1 MPNKMER
8 FTHRARQVLSL
19 AQADAERLQH
29 DYIGTEHLLLGLMR
43 EEGGVAGRV
52 LRDLGLERGRVE
64 ELVSQMTRATTRMG
78 TTQLDLSP
86 GTKRVLKLAV
96 DEARRM
102 GHHYIGTE
110 HVLLGLVRQSEGV
123 AIDVLKRLGVSP
135 DDVRR
140 QTRRVLQE
148 SPVQLTP
155 SSQETVSRNPV
166 TAKTQPEA
174 KGESWEDYAAA
185 YSRRINEKLFPK
197 LLSRL
202 ASEDVSRAD
211 MPRVIEEL
219 FSQVLIEESLVM
231 SEDLRVDILNMI
243 LAPFKPEEDKRRLRF
258 NIKDKAIGQVTAE
271 GSLLLVEAREILRGA
286 IEAVTTGNTGEVFI
300 LDDEKLDIRLTIE
313 DGHDADATSSQE
325 QT

>member
-8 FTHRARQVLSL
+8 FTQRARRVLSL
-19 AQADAERLQH
+19 AQDEAERLQH
-29 DYIGTEHLLLGLMR
+29 NYIGTEHLLLGLMR

-52 LRDLGLERGRVE
+52 LRDLGLEQRRVE
-64 ELVSQMTRATTRMG
+64 ELVDQMSKAAPRQENTP
-78 TTQLDLSP
+78 LDLSP
-86 GTKRVLKLAV
+86 GTKRVLELAV

-123 AIDVLKRLGVSP
+123 ALDILKRLGINP
-135 DDVRR
+135 DQVRR

-148 SPVQLTP
+148 APVQLSP
-155 SSQETVSRNPV
+155 PSQETVSRNPA
-166 TAKTQPEA
+166 TAKTQREE
-174 KGESWEDYAAA
+174 KGESWGDYAAA

-202 ASEDVSRAD
+202 ASEDVSRAN
-211 MPRVIEEL
+211 MPAVIEEL
-219 FSQVLIEESLVM
+219 FSEMLIQESLVI

-258 NIKDKAIGQVTAE
+258 NIKDKATGEMTAE
-271 GSLLLVEAREILRGA
+271 GSLLLVKAREILRGA
-286 IEAVTTGNTGEVFI
+286 IEAVNTGNKGEVFI
-300 LDDEKLDIRLTIE
+300 LDDEAWDIRLTIE
-313 DGHDADATSSQE
+313 DEQE
-325 QT
+325 TGTEGSPE